1 MILSQLGDGL
11 AGVCMRDGE
20 IILIKDEED
29 DSFVN
34 MTACLGENHRPN
46 LWRSRRLQA
55 DECQAVFLMSDGI
68 SGGIKRARKAGFW
81 KCFIPI
87 YLDFRQF
94 KDQGKLGD
102 G

>member
-34 MTACLGENHRPN
+34 MTACLVRIIARIYGGQAPA
-46 LWRSRRLQA
+46 SR
-55 DECQAVFLMSDGI
+55 
-68 SGGIKRARKAGFW
+68 
-81 KCFIPI
+81 
-87 YLDFRQF
+87 
-94 KDQGKLGD
+94 
-102 G
+102 